1 MTTAALF
8 QPISVSDYLSG
19 ERQAKHKHEYVEGIV
34 YLMAGATNTHNR
46 NATNA
51 TGSLYSQLRGQRC
64 QVFNSDAKVRVQLSR
79 GTRFYYA
86 DTMVVCQPNPPDD
99 PFHDSPVVI
108 IEVISAATRRFDE
121 HEKREAYLTIQSLCV
136 YILVEQNSAGALVYR
151 RGDSSFEREVYLGLD
166 AIIPLPEIACN
177 FALAEI
183 YENVDFSTPDHM
195 REQEDGYEN

>member
-1 MTTAALF
+1 MITAALF
-8 QPISVSDYLSG
+8 QPISVRDYLSG

-46 NATNA
+46 IATNA
-51 TGSLYSQLRGQRC
+51 TGSLYSQLRGHRC

-79 GTRFYYA
+79 GTRFYYP
-86 DTMVVCQPNPPDD
+86 DTMVVCQPNSPDD
-99 PFHDSPVVI
+99 TFHDSPVVI

-151 RGDSSFEREVYLGLD
+151 RGDSGFDREVYLGLD

-177 FALAEI
+177 SVLAEL
-183 YENVDFSTPDHM
+183 YENVDFSTPDQI